1 MSFTKGGR
9 ANLSDEQVKEYI
21 LDLPPKRRLALLVEL
36 QLAGVKAEWD
46 AIFAAFKPNQVSQ
59 REIDR
64 TVKQVRAKRQTRLRR
79 EAAAGSR

>member
-1 MSFTKGGR
+1 MAFTKGGK

-21 LDLPPKRRLALLVEL
+21 LDLPVKRRLALLEDL
-36 QLAGVKAEWD
+36 QLAGLKADWD

-59 REIDR
+59 SEIDR
-64 TVKQVRAKRQTRLRR
+64 TVKQVRSKRQARERR